1 MTGANVTSTGHDLS
15 AGRWLDT
22 HFESAR
28 PEYEAALRQSGI
40 RAGDAVL
47 DAGCGNGGFLSVLCE
62 LVGREGSVTALD
74 LAPENVASVEAAIRA
89 GVLPS
94 TVQPRVGDV
103 LALPFP
109 NGVFHHVWCAN
120 VVQYLTV
127 SEFGSMASEF
137 RRVAKPGAC
146 IAIKEFDSTIMQLHP
161 LANDPLARLWAE
173 RRKKAA
179 HDLIGPW
186 GGTLIPALLRE
197 AGLEQ
202 VSAKGWLVERW
213 APASHATRL
222 LVESFIP
229 HWARLAAQF
238 DALAP
243 DVGFWNDLA
252 AAPSRILDAPDFCFR
267 EFFVVATGRVPLQ
280 PL

>member
-15 AGRWLDT
+15 AGQWLDT

-28 PEYEAALRQSGI
+28 PEYEAALRQVGI
-40 RAGDAVL
+40 RAGDTVL
-47 DAGCGNGGFLSVLCE
+47 DAGCGNGGFLSMLCE
-62 LVGREGSVTALD
+62 LVGPEGSITALD

-94 TVQPRVGDV
+94 TVLPRVGNV

-109 NGVFHHVWCAN
+109 DSVFDQIWCAN
-120 VVQYLTV
+120 VAQYLTV
-127 SEFGSMASEF
+127 AEFGRMASEF
-137 RRVAKPGAC
+137 RRVAKPGAS

-161 LANDPLARLWAE
+161 LANDRLARLWEE
-173 RRKKAA
+173 RRKRAA
-179 HDLIGPW
+179 RDLIGPW
-186 GGTLIPALLRE
+186 GGTSIPTLLRE

-213 APASHATRL
+213 APAPHATRSL
-222 LVESFIP
+222 IESFFP
-229 HWARLAAQF
+229 HWARHAAQF
-238 DALAP
+238 DALAA

-252 AAPSRILDAPDFCFR
+252 AKPSQILDAADFCFR
-267 EFFVVATGRVPLQ
+267 EFFVVATGHAPR
-280 PL
+280 